1 MALLPLESPDFGLVT
16 IGGVSL
22 HTPAWQC
29 TNSYLLTDP
38 APRRR
43 NNRVRPGVAGV
54 YGGPGFRDEWTV
66 ELEIAINGWW
76 NANGTPNANPAAG
89 AESHYLYLRENVLDA
104 SDVSVSGD
112 DQGRLSCTV
121 TSAIAGGSYS
131 GFVQIDRLTREPQRN
146 AACVYMDVTLP
157 SGGLTYTGP

>member
-54 YGGPGFRDEWTV
+54 YGGPGYKDEWTV
-66 ELEIAINGWW
+66 ELEVAINGWW
-76 NANGTPNANPAAG
+76 TRTGAANANPASG
-89 AESHYLYLRENVLDA
+89 AEVNWRYLVTNILDA

-112 DQGRLSCTV
+112 AQGRLPCTV
-121 TSAIAGGSYS
+121 TSAIAGGLYT
-131 GFVQIDRLTREPQRN
+131 GYVQIERMFREPIRN
-146 AACVYMDVTLP
+146 AACGYIEVTLP
-157 SGGLTYTGP
+157 SGGLTLTGV